1 MKAKCME
8 CGKPAK
14 WVKWSNNEVPSK
26 IIYGFCSKT
35 CIANK
40 SIKFRN
46 LKKKKC
52 RKQEVRKK

>member
-1 MKAKCME
+1 MKTKCME

-46 LKKKKC
+46 LKKEMQGVVK
-52 RKQEVRKK
+52 R